1 MHCLPTEDRF
11 KKLDVFQ
18 KLWILENIRKDN
30 LEEKMAWDKV
40 GKHGNSFG
48 NNEDFDYD
56 SAVEELKNSMGV

>member
-1 MHCLPTEDRF
+1 
-11 KKLDVFQ
+11 VFQ